1 MNFREFHCTHLEN
14 EGILST
20 GAILLII
27 ILDGLRPGEAVG
39 RTLDLQVPAH
49 VSVPTGL
56 RWPKHLSAFRAVSV
70 QPKPG
75 LCSVCGSVKATVIRP
90 SNGSEP
96 PRGASHTCQAAG
108 AFSRAA
114 SPRCTAA
121 HAGEVK
127 PRQSA
132 LSCDSSP
139 AAVAPGPCVQ
149 ALGGHPSAVARPG
162 ASSACECNSP
172 ALVLWMAPT
181 PLWSFWDL
189 RVGPRNEG
197 STPAGRP
204 SPRQE
209 ELPS

>member
-1 MNFREFHCTHLEN
+1 MNFCEFHCTHLEN

-39 RTLDLQVPAH
+39 RTLDLQVPAQ

-56 RWPKHLSAFRAVSV
+56 RWPKHLSVLRAVSV

-75 LCSVCGSVKATVIRP
+75 LCSVCGSVKATVTRP
-90 SNGSEP
+90 SNGREP
-96 PRGASHTCQAAG
+96 PRGASRTCQAAG

-114 SPRCTAA
+114 SPRRTAA
-121 HAGEVK
+121 HAGEVQ

-139 AAVAPGPCVQ
+139 GSSGPW
-149 ALGGHPSAVARPG
+149 ALRTGPWRASFSSVARPG

-172 ALVLWMAPT
+172 ALVLQMPPP
-181 PLWSFWDL
+181 PLALVFL
-189 RVGPRNEG
+189 GFTCGP
-197 STPAGRP
+197 
-204 SPRQE
+204 QK
-209 ELPS
+209 